1 MQTPIAVSNRVYG
14 CTDGGVVTCFE
25 DTTGRVI
32 YSERLGGPVQG
43 YTASP
48 VSDGRHLFFAG
59 ENGRMLI
66 VPVGDRFSTVATN
79 DLGETCMATPA
90 ISDGVLLV
98 RTRTKLIAV
107 GDR

>member
-1 MQTPIAVSNRVYG
+1 MKNHQEIP
-14 CTDGGVVTCFE
+14 E
-25 DTTGRVI
+25 
-32 YSERLGGPVQG
+32 EP
-43 YTASP
+43 
-48 VSDGRHLFFAG
+48 FFAG
-59 ENGRMLI
+59 ETGRMLI
-66 VPVGDRFSTVATN
+66 VRVGDRFSTVATN